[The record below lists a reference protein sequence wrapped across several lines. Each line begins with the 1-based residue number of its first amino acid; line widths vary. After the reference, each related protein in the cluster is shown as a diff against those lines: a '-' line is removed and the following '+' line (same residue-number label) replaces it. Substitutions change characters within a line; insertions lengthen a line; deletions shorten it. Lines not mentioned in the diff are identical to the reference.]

1 MTRDWMGRRVLL
13 APLALAALLVG
24 GPPATADESAAP
36 NDDAETS
43 AEVMKV
49 LDRYLDAI
57 NAHDIE
63 AHVDT
68 LHFPHF
74 RFAHASLMTW
84 ETAADML
91 GMWPDSTEERREFAR
106 QSMHTDW
113 HRSDWARREI
123 VNSGPDKVHVD
134 TRIIRLREDRS
145 EIVSFDSLYIL
156 TLQDGHWAIKGRSS
170 FAP

>member
-1 MTRDWMGRRVLL
+1 MQVRTGRGGWF

-24 GPPATADESAAP
+24 SAAVAADESGAA
-36 NDDAETS
+36 DDEGETV
-43 AEVMKV
+43 AEVMRV

-63 AHVDT
+63 GHVDT

-74 RFAHASLMTW
+74 RFALSSLMTW

-91 GMWPDSTEERREFAR
+91 GMWPESTEERREFAR
-106 QSMHTDW
+106 KSMHADW
-113 HRSDWARREI
+113 HRSEWARREI

-134 TRIIRLREDRS
+134 TRIVRLREDGS